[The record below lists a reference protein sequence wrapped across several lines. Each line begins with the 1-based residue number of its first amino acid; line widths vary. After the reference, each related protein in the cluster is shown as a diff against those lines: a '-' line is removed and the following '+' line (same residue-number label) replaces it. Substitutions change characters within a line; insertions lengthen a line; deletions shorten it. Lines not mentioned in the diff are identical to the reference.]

1 MSRLWLAALGAAAVI
16 ACGDDTSGGEPNEP
30 FPDVA
35 GVYAVEGEFDGVDP
49 SQASFTGSVTIEQES
64 LESSILTG
72 TANITISTTATNID
86 FTGAELENA
95 AVTLAGVV
103 SFTIT
108 DGPAS
113 WEFTGERAGD
123 ILEGDH
129 TLTVNSESMT
139 GTWTGER

>member
-1 MSRLWLAALGAAAVI
+1 MSRLWLATLGAAALI
-16 ACGDDTSGGEPNEP
+16 ACGDDSNGEPNEL

-35 GVYAVEGEFDGVDP
+35 GVYAIEGQFDGVDP
-49 SQASFTGSVTIEQES
+49 SDLAFTGTVTIEQES
-64 LESSILTG
+64 LESSLLTG
-72 TANITISTTATNID
+72 TANIIVNTTAGNFD
-86 FTGAELENA
+86 FTGVELQNA

-108 DGPAS
+108 EGPATWDFS
-113 WEFTGERAGD
+113 GERAGD

-129 TLTVNSESMT
+129 TLTVDSESMT

>member
-16 ACGDDTSGGEPNEP
+16 ACGDDSSGGEPNEL

-35 GVYAVEGEFDGVDP
+35 GVYVVEGEFDGVDP
-49 SQASFTGSVTIEQES
+49 SQASFDGTVTIEQES

-72 TANITISTTATNID
+72 TANIIVNTTAGPID
-86 FTGAELENA
+86 FTGVELQNA

-113 WEFTGERAGD
+113 WDFSGERAGD

-129 TLTVNSESMT
+129 TLTVDSESRT

>member
-72 TANITISTTATNID
+72 TATITISTTATTID
-86 FTGAELENA
+86 FTGAELQNA

>member
-16 ACGDDTSGGEPNEP
+16 ACGDDSSGGGPNEL

-35 GVYAVEGEFDGVDP
+35 GVYVVEGEFDGVDP
-49 SQASFTGSVTIEQES
+49 SQASFGGTLTIEQES

-72 TANITISTTATNID
+72 TANIIVNTTAGPID
-86 FTGAELENA
+86 FTGVELQNA

-108 DGPAS
+108 EGPATWDFS
-113 WEFTGERAGD
+113 GERAGD

-129 TLTVNSESMT
+129 TLTVDSESMT